1 MGGSSRRA
9 TIGAQANGGREL
21 KASIPNSHVR
31 SFFSRADKIGAAA
44 VTAVAIAGCG
54 AAAASSGAPHASPAA
69 TRPAA
74 TRPTAATTK
83 PAATKPSRAALAID
97 RLTVFAKQQYAGE
110 VHGTRA
116 IQTLHSVGRD
126 PTLLRLL
133 GSRDLTAARGYI
145 TQQYRDVWYHWHV
158 SRLRIVQGSR
168 LVSEQGVPFVIPASH
183 MTLRGADGRNL
194 GTLAVSMQDEIGVVR
209 LLHREYPKLQVVIR
223 SQRSHQLRTSM
234 YSAAFV
240 KLPLSGTVRISG
252 GRYLVRS
259 FHEKDWSG
267 ERVTIWLLMKG

>member
-1 MGGSSRRA
+1 MNAPISSS
-9 TIGAQANGGREL
+9 N
-21 KASIPNSHVR
+21 VR
-31 SFFSRADKIGAAA
+31 SVFNRVGRSAAIA

-54 AAAASSGAPHASPAA
+54 VADASSSASNASKAA
-69 TRPAA
+69 TPA
-74 TRPTAATTK
+74 TVAAIK
-83 PAATKPSRAALAID
+83 PAARKPSHAAATID
-97 RLTVFAKQQYAGE
+97 HLTAFAKQQYAGE

-116 IQTLHSVGRD
+116 IQTLHRLGSD

-133 GSRDLTAARGYI
+133 GSRDPSAARAYI

-158 SRLRIVQGSR
+158 SRMRIVQGSQ

-183 MTLRGADGRNL
+183 MTLRGPGGRNL
-194 GTLAVSMQDEIGVVR
+194 GTLSVSMQDEIGVVR
-209 LLHREYPKLQVVIR
+209 LLHREFPRLQVVIR

-240 KLPLSGTVRISG
+240 KLPASGRVRISG

-259 FHEKDWSG
+259 FHEKDWAG